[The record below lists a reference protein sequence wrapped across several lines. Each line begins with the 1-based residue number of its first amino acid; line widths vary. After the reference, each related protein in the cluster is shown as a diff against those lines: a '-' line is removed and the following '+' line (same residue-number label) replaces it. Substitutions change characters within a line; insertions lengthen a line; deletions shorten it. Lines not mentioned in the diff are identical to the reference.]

1 VVTSPSHQFNFKF
14 STGPLRLYIYY
25 TSQNGSRISWIGLGN
40 MGRTKNLAAKGPLD
54 TPLTV
59 FNRTTSRAETFAS
72 ANTNIKVAYNLND
85 AITGSDIIFT
95 CLSDD
100 HALRETITASIPN
113 AKNKLFVDCSTVHP
127 DTTTEIATTLSAHG
141 AFFVASPVFGA
152 PAMAEAG
159 QVICVLAG
167 PSSSIDR
174 VKPYTTGVISKAN
187 IEFRDKEVCKASQLK
202 VLGNTFVLN
211 MVQTIAEGMVVAE
224 KSGLGTEA
232 LQQFIEAVFPG
243 AYVAYAGRMRSG
255 DYHER
260 AEPLFAVDLVR
271 KDARHA
277 MNMASRVGATMR
289 GVQSADAYLAD
300 VKAEMGARGDITGIY
315 GAVRRNSG
323 LPFKN

>member
-1 VVTSPSHQFNFKF
+1 MAP
-14 STGPLRLYIYY
+14 
-25 TSQNGSRISWIGLGN
+25 RISWIGLGN
-40 MGRTKNLAAKGPLD
+40 MGRGMAKNLAAKGPLD

-59 FNRTTSRAETFAS
+59 FNRTTSRAEVFAS
-72 ANTNIKVAYNLND
+72 ANPNIKVASNLDD
-85 AITGSDIIFT
+85 AITSSDIIFT
-95 CLSDD
+95 CISDD
-100 HALRETITASIPN
+100 QALRETITASLQN

-127 DTTTEIATTLSAHG
+127 NTTTEIATTLSAHG
-141 AFFVASPVFGA
+141 ASFIASPVFGA

-202 VLGNTFVLN
+202 VLGNTFVLS

-277 MNMASRVGATMR
+277 MDMAASVGATMR

-315 GAVRRNSG
+315 GAVRQSAG

>member
-1 VVTSPSHQFNFKF
+1 MA
-14 STGPLRLYIYY
+14 LRIA
-25 TSQNGSRISWIGLGN
+25 WIGLGN
-40 MGRTKNLAAKGPLD
+40 MGRGMARNLATQGPLD
-54 TPLTV
+54 TPLAV

-72 ANTNIKVAYNLND
+72 ANPNIKVASNLDD
-85 AITGSDIIFT
+85 AITSSDIIFT

-100 HALRETITASIPN
+100 HALRETITESLPN

-141 AFFVASPVFGA
+141 ASFVASPVFGA

-159 QVICVLAG
+159 

-174 VKPYTTGVISKAN
+174 LKPYTTGVISKAN

-202 VLGNTFVLN
+202 VPGNTFVLN

-243 AYVAYAGRMRSG
+243 AYDAYAGRMRSG
-255 DYHER
+255 DYFER

-277 MNMASRVGATMR
+277 MDMAASVGATMR

-300 VKAEMGARGDITGIY
+300 VKAEMGVRGDITGIY
-315 GAVRRNSG
+315 GAVRQNSG